1 MLVNNQSE
9 NSKRLSGADFMQRK
23 HVLLGLVAVIGIV
36 TYATTELLEKY
47 LESRVYILPE
57 VPAEIEGPARPVFMA
72 NGLKIGE
79 VDTESAIIWMRLTR
93 DPATEPETKWGHVV
107 TGTTGEVRVKYWPSD
122 NENLL
127 IKSEWMAVDADADF
141 TRQQLIEGLTASTE
155 YSVLLEGR
163 SQDDAE
169 ITARMEGRF
178 RTPPDDKDPAR
189 ILFSVITGQEYI
201 RRDAGSNGHTIFQTL
216 LPFDVDFFVH
226 TGDNVYYDQPG
237 PYALTLAL
245 ARFKWNR
252 MYSFPYQRAFF
263 SNVASYFMKDDHD
276 TLMDDS
282 WPGQVY
288 GDITWEQGL
297 ALFREQV
304 PIGEK
309 TYRTFR
315 WGQDLQIWMV
325 EGRDFRSANDMP
337 DGPNKTIWGGT
348 QKKWFYDSVQKSD
361 ATFRILITPTPIIGP
376 DDADKQDN
384 HANAVFKTEGDELR
398 QFLGQLENTYIITGD
413 RHWQYITEDLDTGL
427 IEVSSGPT
435 TDKHAGGFKERYR
448 TPMHRYLKIKGGFLT
463 VEIVRRANE
472 PQIVFRHHA
481 VDGSIYNEEAY
492 GL

>member
-1 MLVNNQSE
+1 
-9 NSKRLSGADFMQRK
+9 
-23 HVLLGLVAVIGIV
+23 
-36 TYATTELLEKY
+36 
-47 LESRVYILPE
+47 
-57 VPAEIEGPARPVFMA
+57 
-72 NGLKIGE
+72 
-79 VDTESAIIWMRLTR
+79 
-93 DPATEPETKWGHVV
+93 
-107 TGTTGEVRVKYWPSD
+107 
-122 NENLL
+122 
-127 IKSEWMAVDADADF
+127 MAVDPDSDF
-141 TRQQLIEGLTASTE
+141 TRQVLIKGLTSATE
-155 YSVLLEGR
+155 YSILLEGR
-163 SQDDAE
+163 SQEGAE
-169 ITARMEGRF
+169 STAQMSGHF
-178 RTPPDDKDPAR
+178 RTPPDGNDPAR

-201 RRDAGSNGHTIFQTL
+201 RRDAGSNGHTVFQTL

-226 TGDNVYYDQPG
+226 TGDHVYYDQPG
-237 PYALTLAL
+237 PYALTLPL

-252 MYSFPYQRAFF
+252 MYSFPFQRAFF
-263 SNVASYFMKDDHD
+263 SSVASYFMKDDHD

-297 ALFREQV
+297 AIYREQV
-304 PIGEK
+304 PVGEK

-337 DGPNKTIWGGT
+337 DGPNKTIWGDT
-348 QKKWFYDSVQKSD
+348 QKQWFYDSVQKSD
-361 ATFRILITPTPIIGP
+361 ATFRILITPTPIVGP
-376 DDADKQDN
+376 DASDKNDN

-398 QFLGQLENTYIITGD
+398 QFLGRLENMYVITGD

-435 TDKHAGGFKERYR
+435 TDKHAGGFKERDR

-463 VEIVRRANE
+463 VEVVRRENQ

-481 VDGSIYNEEAY
+481 VDGSIYNEEAF